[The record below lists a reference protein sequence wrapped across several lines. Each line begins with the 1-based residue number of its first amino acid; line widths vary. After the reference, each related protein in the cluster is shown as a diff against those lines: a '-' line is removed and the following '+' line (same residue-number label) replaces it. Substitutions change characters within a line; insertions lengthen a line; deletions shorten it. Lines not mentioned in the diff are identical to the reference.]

1 MMGPRRDAKFK
12 DKLRLKIFNARL
24 VILDSKHP
32 DEVVKKLFRQSPQ
45 TNNWRY
51 EESKIKHT
59 FIPRK
64 KKPPFEIYYSRDQH
78 SLSL

>member
-1 MMGPRRDAKFK
+1 MGPRRDAKFK

-24 VILDSKHP
+24 VILDSKYP
-32 DEVVKKLFRQSPQ
+32 DEVVKKLFRRSPQ

-51 EESKIKHT
+51 EECKVYT
-59 FIPRK
+59 TK
-64 KKPPFEIYYSRDQH
+64 KKTPFEIYYSRDQH

>member
-1 MMGPRRDAKFK
+1 MGPRRDAKFK
-12 DKLRLKIFNARL
+12 DKLLLKIFNARL

-51 EESKIKHT
+51 EESKI
-59 FIPRK
+59 
-64 KKPPFEIYYSRDQH
+64 
-78 SLSL
+78 